1 LQPSS
6 PAYISKPMQN
16 QMNEAIQGLALMAAF
31 IAVFG
36 IGGGLL
42 VSRQSH
48 KWRALAEAEREAE
61 REAAP
66 HAS

>member
-1 LQPSS
+1 
-6 PAYISKPMQN
+6 MQN

-31 IAVFG
+31 IAVVG

-48 KWRALAEAEREAE
+48 KWRVLAEAEREAE
-61 REAAP
+61 RK
-66 HAS
+66 ASVQGS

>member
-1 LQPSS
+1 
-6 PAYISKPMQN
+6 MQN

-31 IAVFG
+31 IAFAG

-61 REAAP
+61 REAKLQGA
-66 HAS
+66 

>member
-1 LQPSS
+1 
-6 PAYISKPMQN
+6 MQN

>member
-1 LQPSS
+1 
-6 PAYISKPMQN
+6 MQN

-31 IAVFG
+31 IAFVG

-61 REAAP
+61 REAKRQAAP